1 MLIDTTLPLKVHD
14 VFTVFPPPVVTS
26 PPVPVSPA
34 LIIFPGAVH
43 FMVGCTPFAETLKFA
58 ILGAVSICFMLAAI
72 SSGLALSAVATPISV
87 MAAAISLQP
96 AWKDCWKDPN
106 SLFNQVNKARKG
118 LNFMPGYTGRKEK
131 NMNKEKITFGTQT
144 LEYDT
149 ISEGGG
155 LLKISVND
163 GDMTALETMFSCDRE
178 DLEKIT
184 QKSADDQMQ
193 RVFKNYDIFKS
204 IQKDKDVVIN
214 ESTEETA
221 DIVTVT
227 LQQESAVEIAI
238 RKLQAGQAIQDGAI
252 DDLAVTISDMATGEL
267 SLETGAADGT
277 DGQQ

>member
-1 MLIDTTLPLKVHD
+1 
-14 VFTVFPPPVVTS
+14 
-26 PPVPVSPA
+26 
-34 LIIFPGAVH
+34 
-43 FMVGCTPFAETLKFA
+43 
-58 ILGAVSICFMLAAI
+58 
-72 SSGLALSAVATPISV
+72 
-87 MAAAISLQP
+87 
-96 AWKDCWKDPN
+96 
-106 SLFNQVNKARKG
+106 
-118 LNFMPGYTGRKEK
+118 
-131 NMNKEKITFGTQT
+131 MNKEKITFGTQT
-144 LEYDT
+144 LEYDA

-155 LLKISVND
+155 LLRISVND
-163 GDMTALETMFSCDRE
+163 GDMDALETMFSCDRE

-193 RVFKNYDIFKS
+193 RVFKNYDIFRS

-267 SLETGAADGT
+267 SLETDAAVGT